1 MKQKVIKPTKK
12 QVTRW
17 FKSYEREMQR
27 QMNKPSMKAF
37 KDDIYKFKNKNK
49 FVGPFASY
57 LQERYAAVADGKRKT
72 LGNVMRDFVNDT
84 KFDYSAK
91 QAKALLKGI
100 KNIDDTAGEF
110 GLQLNDDILDLS
122 KRLQKATKGKS
133 YGEQVNLI
141 RTDMYNIMNED
152 VGMISTVNDTLKQL
166 GVGAQTELEML
177 MDQNPLLDE
186 NDPRVKRLKELAKF
200 TNSYGRAEYIGNR
213 IFGS

>member
-17 FKSYEREMQR
+17 YKSYERELAR
-27 QMNKPSMKAF
+27 QMQKPSMKAF
-37 KDDIYKFKNKNK
+37 EKDIFQFKNKNK

-57 LQERYAAVADGKRKT
+57 LQERYADVADGKRKT

-84 KFDYSAK
+84 KFDYSSK

-100 KNIDDTAGEF
+100 KNIDETAGEF
-110 GLQLNDDILDLS
+110 GMQLNDDILDLS
-122 KRLQKATKGKS
+122 QRLQKATKGMS
-133 YGEQVNLI
+133 YGAQVNLV

-152 VGMISTVNDTLKQL
+152 VGLISTVNDTLKQL
-166 GVGAQTELEML
+166 GANAETQLEQL
-177 MDQNPLLDE
+177 MDENPLLDE
-186 NDPRVKRLKELAKF
+186 NDPRIKQLKELAKF
-200 TNSYGRAEYIGNR
+200 SNSYSRSEYIGNR